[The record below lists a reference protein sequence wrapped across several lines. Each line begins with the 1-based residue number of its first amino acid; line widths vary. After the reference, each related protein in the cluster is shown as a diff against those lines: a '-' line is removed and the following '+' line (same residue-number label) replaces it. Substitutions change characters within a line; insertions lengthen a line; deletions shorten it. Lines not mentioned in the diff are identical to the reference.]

1 MRLIFTGGGT
11 GGHIY
16 PAIALIKALKKEMP
30 NVEILYIGKK
40 NAEEERICLKEK
52 IPFFGIKIFYFHRKM
67 IFKNFKTIYYFLK
80 AYCMVK
86 KIIKKFKPDCII
98 GTGGYVSSPVVFAG
112 SRLKIK
118 TIIHEQ
124 NSIPG
129 LTNKFLARYATKIAI
144 SMPSSANYF
153 PEEKVVLTGNPR
165 SQEVTQIN
173 RVSKA
178 SLGLNEN
185 KKLLLIFMG
194 SLGAKYVNET
204 IVKSLP
210 ELSTIK
216 DLEIIFVTG
225 KLHYDNINSEIKKNN
240 IGNNVFLKAYI
251 DNLPEYY
258 QHADLVI
265 CRGGAT
271 TLAEISALG
280 IPAILIP
287 SPYVTNNHQE
297 KNALDIVNHQ
307 GGIMIREK
315 ELTKEILV
323 KTVKELFNDPYK
335 RQLLKINIKKR
346 GISNSSTRFIELI
359 KQLK

>member
-1 MRLIFTGGGT
+1 MKLIFTGGGT

-16 PAIALIKALKKEMP
+16 PAVALIKELKKTES
-30 NVEILYIGKK
+30 NVEILYIGKA
-40 NAEEERICLKEK
+40 NAEEERICRKENISFK
-52 IPFFGIKIFYFHRKM
+52 GIKIYYFHRKM
-67 IFKNFKTIYYFLK
+67 IHKNFKTLYYFLK
-80 AYCMVK
+80 AYCVVK
-86 KIIKKFKPDCII
+86 KIIKKFNPDCVI
-98 GTGGYVSSPVVFAG
+98 GTGGYVSSPVVYAA

-124 NSIPG
+124 NSVPG
-129 LTNKFLARYATKIAI
+129 LTNKFLARFASKIAI
-144 SMPSSANYF
+144 SMPSSASYF
-153 PEEKVVLTGNPR
+153 PENKVILTGNPR
-165 SQEVTQIN
+165 SQEVLQFN
-173 RVSKA
+173 KVSKT
-178 SLGLNEN
+178 SLGLSEN

-204 IVKSLP
+204 IVEALP
-210 ELSTIK
+210 LLAIIK
-216 DLEIIFVTG
+216 NLEIIFVTG
-225 KLHYDNINSEIKKNN
+225 KQHYDKINSEVQKKH
-240 IGNNVFLKAYI
+240 IGENVFIKAYI
-251 DNLPEYY
+251 DNMPEYY
-258 QHADLVI
+258 QHTDLVI

-297 KNALDIVNHQ
+297 KNALDIVNNN

-315 ELTKEILV
+315 DLTKEILV

-335 RQLLKINIKKR
+335 LQLLKINIKKR
-346 GISNSSTRFIELI
+346 GIPNSITRFIELI